1 MCCSLS
7 ARPGTP
13 SELICASQGNEE
25 AEKPGSVTLKYDIEP
40 LPSDMTAEQ
49 RFFEGENQAQSTW
62 QDMLLGALH
71 LSCFLSLKSSPV
83 TLQSMSY
90 CCRVCHAGVLLMLRS
105 TLHNMLHLLENLVS

>member
-13 SELICASQGNEE
+13 FELICASQGNEE

-49 RFFEGENQAQSTW
+49 RFFEGENQIQCTC
-62 QDMLLGALH
+62 QDMLLSTLYV
-71 LSCFLSLKSSPV
+71 SCFLYMNSTSVTPKS
-83 TLQSMSY
+83 MRY
-90 CCRVCHAGVLLMLRS
+90 CCRVYPAGMPVMLLS
-105 TLHNMLHLLENLVS
+105 ALHGCCIFQTIC